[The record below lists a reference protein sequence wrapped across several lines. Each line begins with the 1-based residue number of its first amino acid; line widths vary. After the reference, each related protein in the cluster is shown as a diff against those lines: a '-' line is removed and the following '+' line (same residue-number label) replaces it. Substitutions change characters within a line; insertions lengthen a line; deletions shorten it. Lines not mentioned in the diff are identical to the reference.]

1 MFVSAGQRLGADD
14 LRSKPGGGSGTEWTE
29 NAVDIQ
35 QQQWMIA
42 RWTGIRLERS
52 QRLSCSSVGVAGALF
67 GGRRGQSS
75 RVVVRWSHYV
85 DQASD
90 SILVHRTIGEGGE
103 AELEAV
109 RRAKVEAARDA
120 GASWEQVGE
129 ALGVS
134 RQSAWEYYSSAVRSK
149 LAASVEANADLS
161 EAEAMDLAV
170 EEVRAVRRRRRKS

>member
-1 MFVSAGQRLGADD
+1 
-14 LRSKPGGGSGTEWTE
+14 
-29 NAVDIQ
+29 
-35 QQQWMIA
+35 
-42 RWTGIRLERS
+42 
-52 QRLSCSSVGVAGALF
+52 
-67 GGRRGQSS
+67 
-75 RVVVRWSHYV
+75 VVRWSHYV